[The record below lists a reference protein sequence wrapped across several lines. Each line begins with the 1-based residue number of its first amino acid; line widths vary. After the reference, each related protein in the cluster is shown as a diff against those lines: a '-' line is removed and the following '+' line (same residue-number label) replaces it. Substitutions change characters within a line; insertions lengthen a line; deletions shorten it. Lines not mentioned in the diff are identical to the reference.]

1 MGTVV
6 TFIRVHI
13 TNNSTR
19 GVGEFKARAET
30 GIQTIY
36 ITRIMIGGD
45 CANLLLNEKKNPF
58 KIVLKS
64 KNKQCTMDMLLLM
77 EKRRNFQLLPIII
90 IITLT
95 KQRVW
100 ILVLLT
106 NTLLIN
112 SKA

>member
-19 GVGEFKARAET
+19 GVGEFKPRAET

-58 KIVLKS
+58 KIMLKS
-64 KNKQCTMDMLLLM
+64 KYKQCTMGILLPM
-77 EKRRNFQLLPIII
+77 EKWRNFQLLPIII
-90 IITLT
+90 ITLT
-95 KQRVW
+95 NQIVW
-100 ILVLLT
+100 MLVLLT
-106 NTLLIN
+106 DILLTY
-112 SKA
+112 SK

>member
-6 TFIRVHI
+6 TSISVHI
-13 TNNSTR
+13 TNNLTR

-58 KIVLKS
+58 KIMLKS
-64 KNKQCTMDMLLLM
+64 KNKQCTMDILLM